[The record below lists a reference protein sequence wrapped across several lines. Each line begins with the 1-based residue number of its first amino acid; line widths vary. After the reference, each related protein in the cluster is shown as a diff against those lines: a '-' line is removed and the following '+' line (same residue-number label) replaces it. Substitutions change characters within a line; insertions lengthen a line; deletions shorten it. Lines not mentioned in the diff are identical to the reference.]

1 MKSIGFKLVGVAAFC
16 CALFAQGAVTWQ
28 TVASGT
34 TKTITCGSSASSS
47 ASNPNQGGGEGFNL
61 CCDGGVT
68 VALADGT
75 SGA

>member
-1 MKSIGFKLVGVAAFC
+1 MKAEKLCIVLASAGIVLSAHA
-16 CALFAQGAVTWQ
+16 AVTWQ